1 MVSLRSAVSAP
12 NPYPPTD
19 GTSLDRISARK
30 LLAPIVS
37 RNYVPWLDDRSGGGG
52 FMRHRALGLLAVVL
66 ALVIPC
72 TLLAQSNAARGTPA
86 EAKAL
91 MQKAVAHYL
100 KVGRKQALED
110 FNTNRKEWVDRDLYV
125 FCSDKR
131 HVIVANAGFLT
142 LVGQS
147 ADSVLDVNGKPRGQA
162 AWDATAATGEGSV
175 EYRWLNPVT
184 GKTEP
189 KKTFER
195 RVGEDLC
202 GVGVYNPNG
211 FKR

>member
-1 MVSLRSAVSAP
+1 
-12 NPYPPTD
+12 
-19 GTSLDRISARK
+19 
-30 LLAPIVS
+30 
-37 RNYVPWLDDRSGGGG
+37 
-52 FMRHRALGLLAVVL
+52 MRHRSLISLSVLLAFFLVLSAVGLLA
-66 ALVIPC
+66 A
-72 TLLAQSNAARGTPA
+72 TRGTLA

-91 MQKAVAHYL
+91 MEKAVAHYQ

-131 HVIVANAGFLT
+131 HIILANAGFPS

-147 ADSVLDVNGKPRGQA
+147 ADSVMDVKGKPRGQA

-175 EYRWLNPVT
+175 EYQWINPVT
-184 GKTEP
+184 RKTEP

-195 RVGEDLC
+195 RVGDDIC
-202 GVGVYNPNG
+202 GAGAYNPEG
-211 FKR
+211 FKH

>member
-1 MVSLRSAVSAP
+1 
-12 NPYPPTD
+12 
-19 GTSLDRISARK
+19 
-30 LLAPIVS
+30 
-37 RNYVPWLDDRSGGGG
+37 
-52 FMRHRALGLLAVVL
+52 MRHRSLVSFL
-66 ALVIPC
+66 ALLVFFIMLP
-72 TLLAQSNAARGTPA
+72 LFAATRGTLA

-91 MQKAVAHYL
+91 MEKAVAHYQ
-100 KVGRKQALED
+100 KVGRKQALAD

-131 HVIVANAGFLT
+131 HIILANAGFPT

-147 ADSVLDVNGKPRGQA
+147 ADSVMDVNGKPRGQA

-175 EYRWLNPVT
+175 EYQWINPVT

-195 RVGEDLC
+195 RVGDDIC
-202 GVGVYNPNG
+202 GAGAYNPEG
-211 FKR
+211 FRR